1 MHTPLSVWLVLL
13 CAPALAQQAVDLT
26 QLSVDDLAKIQ
37 VTSASKKPESLSEAP
52 AAIYVLTSEAIRAGG
67 FTTLPEALRTV
78 PGLYVVQTNSHS
90 WQVSTR
96 GFSGFDNRKMLVLVD
111 GRSVYSPAFGGVFWD
126 LEDVPLENIDRIEV
140 IRGPGGTLWGANAVN
155 GVINIVTKSADRTLG
170 VSVSTSI
177 DADTGYTGFIQFGGK
192 VGESLNYRLYGKA
205 SYWQPLSLPGGT
217 PFDNSFALPQGGMR
231 ADWTVSQKDAI
242 TIAGT
247 EVDGR
252 YQGFTVLSNPVIQGE
267 VLKDTNFSARWK
279 HKLSDRSSA
288 EVFAYCDWYS
298 HGGFPEEKQNTC
310 SMEFQHDF
318 AFNARSSVIWGGSL
332 VTTGDFSL
340 VDLRPNYRRFKQES
354 GFFQYEFV
362 AIRDRLRILAGSKLE
377 SNAFSGFQYQP
388 QMRAVWSVHQ
398 AHSLWGS
405 VSRAVRD
412 PSHAEINLDSIAG
425 FVTTPGG
432 VLTLHAFG
440 NPNLQSENVK
450 SYELGYRFQPSAT
463 LSLDLATYYNSYEN
477 LIVFAPAAIQP
488 PLEIVTIATNQTAA
502 EGGAAQTHGAE
513 FSANWKPLPRWM
525 ISPTFTE
532 TRGSSTAIAAV
543 PKHLFGVQSR
553 IDATRRIYLNA
564 GLYHY
569 NALAPSAGPIV
580 GSPPTPGVP
589 TFNRVDLGLSWHP
602 KPQWTFGVW
611 GRNLQSDHHV
621 EFVKD
626 FFGGTPAEIPRS
638 VSFKLMWQ
646 SGAESK

>member
-1 MHTPLSVWLVLL
+1 MHTRLSVWLVFL
-13 CAPALAQQAVDLT
+13 CTPGLAQQAADLT

-37 VTSASKKPESLSEAP
+37 VTSASKKAESLSEAP
-52 AAIYVLTSEAIRAGG
+52 AAIYVLTNEAIRDGG

-96 GFSGFDNRKMLVLVD
+96 GFSGIDNRKMLVLVD
-111 GRSVYSPAFGGVFWD
+111 GRSVYSAAFGGVFWD

-140 IRGPGGTLWGANAVN
+140 IRGPGGALWGANAVN
-155 GVINIVTKSADRTLG
+155 GVINIVTKAADHSQGITT
-170 VSVSTSI
+170 STSV
-177 DADTGYTGFIQFGGK
+177 DANTGYTAFTQYGGD
-192 VGESLNYRLYGKA
+192 VGNNFKYRFYGKA
-205 SYWQPLSLPGGT
+205 SYWQPLSLPGGSA
-217 PFDNSFALPQGGMR
+217 FDNSFALPQGGMR
-231 ADWTVSQKDAI
+231 ADWAASQKDAI
-242 TIAGT
+242 TVEAT

-252 YQGFTVLSNPVIQGE
+252 YQGFTALDNLSIQGE
-267 VLKDTNFSARWK
+267 VLKDTNFSIRWK
-279 HKLSDRSSA
+279 HQISDRSSA
-288 EVFAYCDWYS
+288 AFFGYCDWYS

-310 SMEFQHDF
+310 SMEFQHNF
-318 AFNARSSVIWGGSL
+318 AFNARNSLIWGGSL

-340 VDLRPNYRRFKQES
+340 VDLRPNYRRFEQES
-354 GFFQYEFV
+354 GFLQYEFV
-362 AIRDRLRILAGSKLE
+362 AIPDRLRILAGSKFE
-377 SNAFSGFQYQP
+377 SNPFSSFQYQP
-388 QMRAVWSVHQ
+388 QLRAVWTIRQ

-405 VSRAVRD
+405 FSRAVRD
-412 PSHAEINLDSIAG
+412 PSHAEVNLDTIAG
-425 FVTTPGG
+425 FVATPAG
-432 VLTLHAFG
+432 VATLRAFG
-440 NPNLQSENVK
+440 NPDLQSENVK
-450 SYELGYRFQPSAT
+450 AYELGYRFQPRAT
-463 LSLDLATYYNSYEN
+463 FSLDLATYYNSYDN

-488 PLEIVTIATNQTAA
+488 PLEIVTIATNEIAA
-502 EGGAAQTHGAE
+502 AGGTAQTHGAE

-532 TRGSSTAIAAV
+532 TRGSANAIAAV

-580 GSPPTPGVP
+580 GSPPAPGVP
-589 TFNRVDLGLSWHP
+589 TFNRVDAGISWHP
-602 KPQWTFGVW
+602 KSQWTFGVW
-611 GRNLQSDHHV
+611 GRNLQSGNHV

-626 FFGGTPAEIPRS
+626 FFGGAPAEIPRS
-638 VSFKLMWQ
+638 VSFKFTWQ